1 MLKTKP
7 VTEVTHIITERF
19 GAYRLKTEN
28 VSLEDALSRVL
39 SEDILAS
46 AFIPNF
52 NRATVD
58 GYAVIAADI
67 SACSQETPVTLK
79 LIGRSRMGAQT
90 TFSIAHG
97 ECAYVPTGGEVPDGT
112 DTMVMIE
119 DTQMQSE
126 EAILF
131 QKPYSAGLN
140 LIYRG
145 EDTQPGKRIIPAGKR
160 LKVAD
165 TGTLAAMGIT
175 QIPVMLRPQ
184 VAIISTGDEIVPL
197 DQPISGGLIRDV
209 NAPLLRNAVL
219 VNGGQ
224 PYFYGIVKDNPAA
237 ITEAVKAALPETD
250 MLLISG
256 GTSMDTRDAVTSVI
270 TALGEVYV
278 HGITF
283 KPGKPTIFGAI
294 QDKPVFGLPGNPVS
308 VYFTFQLFVRPLL
321 HSLQGTQPVDRQ
333 ITLPLARDV
342 VTNHGREECVPV
354 IISEGFAHPVA
365 SKSGLITTVSCADG
379 YFRIPRD
386 LPGRNKGDLVDIT
399 FLDY

>member
-7 VTEVTHIITERF
+7 VTEVTRIITERF
-19 GAYRLKTEN
+19 SAYRLKTES
-28 VSLEDALSRVL
+28 VSLEDALGRVL

-79 LIGRSRMGAQT
+79 LVGRSRMGTQT

-126 EAILF
+126 EAITF
-131 QKPYSAGLN
+131 YKSYAVGLN

-145 EDTQPGKRIIPAGKR
+145 EDTQPGNRIIAAGKR

-165 TGTLAAMGIT
+165 TGTLAAMGIM

-209 NAPLLRNAVL
+209 NAPMLRNAVL

-237 ITEAVKAALPETD
+237 ITEAVKAALPKTD

-270 TALGEVYV
+270 AALGEVYV
-278 HGITF
+278 HGITV

-308 VYFTFQLFVRPLL
+308 AYFTFQLFVRPLL

-333 ITLPLARDV
+333 ITLPLAREV

-354 IISEGFAHPVA
+354 IISDGLAHPVA

-386 LPGRNKGDLVDIT
+386 LPGRNKGDLVEIT
-399 FLDY
+399 FLDQ

>member
-7 VTEVTHIITERF
+7 VTEVTRIITERF
-19 GAYRLKTEN
+19 GAYRLKSER
-28 VSLEDALSRVL
+28 VPLEDALGRVL

-58 GYAVIAADI
+58 GYAVKAADI
-67 SACSQETPVTLK
+67 SLCSQETPVTLK
-79 LIGRSRMGAQT
+79 LVGRSHMGAST
-90 TFSIAHG
+90 TFGITHG

-126 EAILF
+126 EAISF
-131 QKPYSAGLN
+131 FVPYRAGLN

-145 EDTQPGKRIIPAGKR
+145 EDTQPGNLIIPAGKR

-165 TGTLAAMGIT
+165 TGTLAAIGIT
-175 QIPVMLRPQ
+175 QVPVMLRPR
-184 VAIISTGDEIVPL
+184 VAIISTGDEIVPVN
-197 DQPISGGLIRDV
+197 QPISAGLIRDV
-209 NAPLLRNAVL
+209 NAPMLSNAIS
-219 VNGGQ
+219 VNGGR
-224 PYFYGIVKDNPAA
+224 PNFYGIVKDHPDA
-237 ITEAVKAALPETD
+237 ITTAVEAALPEAD

-270 TALGEVYV
+270 AALGEVYV
-278 HGITF
+278 HGITV

-308 VYFTFQLFVRPLL
+308 AYFTFRLFVRPLL

-333 ITLPLARDV
+333 ITLPLARNV

-354 IISEGFAHPVA
+354 IISDGLAHPVA

-386 LPGRNKGDLVDIT
+386 LPGRNQGDLVEIT
-399 FLDY
+399 FLDQ

>member
-1 MLKTKP
+1 MLKTRP
-7 VTEVTHIITERF
+7 VEEVTRMIANRF
-19 GAYRLKTEN
+19 GEYRVGTEK
-28 VSLEDALSRVL
+28 VPLQDALGRVL
-39 SEDILAS
+39 SEHILAT

-58 GYAVIAADI
+58 GYAVLAGDI
-67 SACSQETPVTLK
+67 LDASESSPTQLK
-79 LIGRSRMGAQT
+79 LIGVSHMGAQT
-90 TFSIAHG
+90 TFTIRAG
-97 ECAYVPTGGEVPDGT
+97 QCAYVPTGGEVPQGT

-119 DTQMQSE
+119 DTHLLSDDTV
-126 EAILF
+126 AF
-131 QKPYSAGLN
+131 SKPYVAGLN

-145 EDTQPGKRIIPAGKR
+145 EDTQPGDRIIPSGKR

-175 QIPVMLRPQ
+175 QVPVFRQPR
-184 VAIISTGDEIVPL
+184 VAIISTGDEIVPA

-209 NAPLLRNAVL
+209 NSPMLRNAVM

-224 PYFYGIVKDNPAA
+224 PILHQIVKDSPAA
-237 ITEAVKAALPETD
+237 ITAAVSAALSEAD
-250 MLLISG
+250 MLLVSG
-256 GTSMDTRDAVTSVI
+256 GTSMDSRDAVTSVF
-270 TALGEVYV
+270 TDLGEVYV
-278 HGITF
+278 HGITV

-308 VYFTFQLFVRPLL
+308 AYFTFQLFVRPLL
-321 HSLQGTQPVDRQ
+321 HSLQGTRPVDHH

-354 IISEGFAHPVA
+354 IIGDGLAHPVA

-386 LPGRNKGDLVDIT
+386 LPGRNKGDLVDIIY
-399 FLDY
+399 LDR